1 MHLCNICLLNTII
14 VKDIKKNIS
23 YYRCKS
29 CGFTALDSRALVDT
43 ISEKKHYEK
52 HNNNFECKGYVE
64 MFEVFISNA
73 IEPYIPNIKTVLEF
87 GCGHTPVLAELL
99 KQQKLEVDHYDL
111 YFFPEKIYETKKYD
125 LITSTEVFEHL
136 KEPKNILKTLVNA
149 LNDKGYIILMTQFPS
164 KSDEEFLNWW
174 YRRDITHISFF
185 TPKSFE
191 IMAKE
196 VGLKVLKL
204 INENIVVF
212 QKC

>member
-1 MHLCNICLLNTII
+1 MGLCKICYQTTKAICDKKKI
-14 VKDIKKNIS
+14 V
-23 YYRCKS
+23 YHRCEG
-29 CGFTALDSRALVDT
+29 CGFISLDDGAMVDNEH
-43 ISEKKHYEK
+43 EKKHYKK
-52 HNNNFECKGYVE
+52 HNNSFECTGYVE
-64 MFEVFISNA
+64 MFNNFINEA
-73 IEPYIPNIKTVLEF
+73 IKPYKKNIKTSLEF